1 MGARIKTSIAIIPA
15 RYATI
20 RSPDAMIR
28 SPLRTTCRP
37 AGTMRSPTATIFLCQ
52 RQYSVRT
59 QQPLLRQRHHCVSTP
74 RLLVGT
80 QTLFILQQRHL
91 LRTPRDLLFP
101 NDISCARYE
110 IYRSATTF
118 NLTQRPE
125 ARQQQRQPDVS
136 WPRCSLF
143 LYLPPHGQV
152 AQLVEQRTENPR
164 VDGSIPSLATISLR

>member
-1 MGARIKTSIAIIPA
+1 MGARIKTPIAIIPA

-59 QQPLLRQRHHCVSTP
+59 QQPLLRQRHHGVSTP

-118 NLTQRPE
+118 NANAATRSPTATAAARRVLAQVQPLPIFTAPRP
-125 ARQQQRQPDVS
+125 
-136 WPRCSLF
+136 
-143 LYLPPHGQV
+143 
-152 AQLVEQRTENPR
+152 
-164 VDGSIPSLATISLR
+164 GSSVGRAAD